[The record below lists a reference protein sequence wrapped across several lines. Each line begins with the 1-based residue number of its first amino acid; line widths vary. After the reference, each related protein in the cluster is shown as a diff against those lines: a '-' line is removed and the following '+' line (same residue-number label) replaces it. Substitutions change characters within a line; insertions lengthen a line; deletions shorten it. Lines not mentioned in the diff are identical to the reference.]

1 MTNPRNDVAAVAGAY
16 KDLKELFTRTEGL
29 AKGTWST
36 PAEEPSHLAG
46 YRRYG
51 ASKLCEIMFLFVPP
65 SFSRFSVPI
74 FFWFRVHLIPRS
86 TGTSSRNALTK
97 TQLSPRY
104 PSWASIPAPWA
115 RGSCATRRGSSATWP

>member
-16 KDLKELFTRTEGL
+16 KDLKELFLGTEGL

-36 PAEEPSHLAG
+36 PAEDPSNLAG

-65 SFSRFSVPI
+65 SPSRVSVP
-74 FFWFRVHLIPRS
+74 
-86 TGTSSRNALTK
+86 AL
-97 TQLSPRY
+97 Y
-104 PSWASIPAPWA
+104 GFVCI
-115 RGSCATRRGSSATWP
+115 